1 MQKNY
6 IIVDEKTLKFF
17 GYTLFLAPVSKKASK
32 IREIAL
38 KGLEDT
44 QTISSHYMDA
54 LRGLC
59 GQSTTFW
66 EQIDEKEA
74 PQFAKFYLRMSCA
87 TIPKTQEWDAHQIHQ
102 ILTEE
107 KR

>member
-1 MQKNY
+1 MQNKY
-6 IIVDEKTLKFF
+6 VIVDDKTVKFF
-17 GYTLFLAPVSKKASK
+17 GYTLFLAPVSKKAAK
-32 IREIAL
+32 TREMAL

-44 QTISSHYMDA
+44 QVISSHYMDV

-59 GQSTTFW
+59 AQTSTFW

-87 TIPKTQEWDAHQIHQ
+87 TIPKTQEWNAEQIHQ